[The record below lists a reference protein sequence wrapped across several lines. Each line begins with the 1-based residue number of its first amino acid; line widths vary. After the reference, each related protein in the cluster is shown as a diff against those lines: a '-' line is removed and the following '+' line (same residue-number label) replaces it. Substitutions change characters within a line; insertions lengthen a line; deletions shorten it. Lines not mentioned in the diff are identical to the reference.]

1 MIKKEMSKMNN
12 IIEVQSISKE
22 YKGFS
27 LKNVTFNVKQ
37 GKIVGL
43 IGQNGNG
50 KTTTMKCLLNL
61 ISFQGKINIFG
72 MDNVKYERQIKE
84 RIGFVFSECPFD
96 DCLNACNIGTIMR
109 RIYIKWSEQKYYEYL
124 QKFDIEKKKKIKDYS
139 RGMQVK
145 LMLAVALS
153 HEAELLIL
161 DEPTSGLD
169 PIFRREILDELK
181 EFVSNGRN
189 SVLFSTHITS
199 DLEQIADDIVFVSDG
214 NIIFN
219 GSMTEMF
226 EGYGKS
232 ESENT
237 IDDIMSKMLDRR
249 LA

>member
-1 MIKKEMSKMNN
+1 MENV
-12 IIEVQSISKE
+12 IEVKSVSKE

-27 LKNVTFNVKQ
+27 LKDITFNIGQ

-50 KTTTMKCLLNL
+50 KTTIIRCLLNL
-61 ISFQGKINIFG
+61 VLFHGKINIFG
-72 MDNVKYERQIKE
+72 MDNVEYNSQIKE

-96 DCLNACNIGTIMR
+96 ESLNACNIGTIMKS
-109 RIYIKWSEQKYYEYL
+109 IYKKWSEQKYSEYL
-124 QKFDIEKKKKIKDYS
+124 QKFAISRKQKIKEYS

-169 PIFRREILDELK
+169 PIFRKEILDELK
-181 EFVSNGRN
+181 KFVSNERN

-199 DLEQIADDIVFVSDG
+199 DLEQIGDDIIFVSKG
-214 NIIFN
+214 NIIFQ
-219 GSMTEMF
+219 GSIEKLY
-226 EGYGKS
+226 EQYGRNDG
-232 ESENT
+232 ESVDS
-237 IDDIMSKMLDRR
+237 IDNIMSKILDRG

>member
-1 MIKKEMSKMNN
+1 MENV
-12 IIEVQSISKE
+12 IEFKAVSKE
-22 YKGFS
+22 YEGFS
-27 LKNVTFNVKQ
+27 LKNITFNIRQ

-50 KTTTMKCLLNL
+50 KTTIIRCLLNL
-61 ISFQGKINIFG
+61 VLFKGKINIFG
-72 MDNVKYERQIKE
+72 MDNVEHDREIKE

-96 DCLNACNIGTIMR
+96 EDLNACNIGIIMGS
-109 RIYIKWSEQKYYEYL
+109 IYRKWSATKYSEYL
-124 QKFDIEKKKKIKDYS
+124 QKFAIPKKQKIKEYS

-181 EFVSNGRN
+181 QFVSNEKK

-199 DLEQIADDIVFVSDG
+199 DLEQIADDIIFVSKG
-214 NIIFN
+214 NIIFQ
-219 GSMTEMF
+219 GSIEKLYEQYGTED
-226 EGYGKS
+226 GKS
-232 ESENT
+232 VNS
-237 IDDIMSKMLDRR
+237 IDDIMNKMLDRG